1 MSWAGDVKHP
11 SKVVSAGDMVNA
23 VVLNIDKQNK
33 KTSLGPKQTETNPW
47 NLVEGKY
54 TPGTVIEG
62 KVRNLTEFGAFVG
75 LEDGI
80 DGLIHISDM
89 SWLKHIK
96 HPSEVLKKG
105 QKVQAVVV
113 KVDKEKQR
121 ISLSLKQLSGDPWS
135 NEIPEKY
142 AVGST
147 VDCRIV
153 KIADF
158 GIFVE
163 LAEGIEGLIHVSE
176 SGVEPPVRAEDVM
189 KIGDEVRARVT
200 RIDTVGEKIAV
211 VKIEG
216 VILDSKDII
225 EELREHRE
233 NKSVKAIMLRIDS
246 PGGAVAPS
254 QEIYTEVL
262 NIRDEGKK
270 KIVTSMGS
278 VAASGGYYIASA
290 SDRIVA
296 NPGSVT
302 GSIGVILELA
312 NVSGLMKKVGVES
325 VVIKSGKFKDVGS
338 LFRTMTTEERELL
351 QGVIDDT
358 YDQFVEAVSVGRGI
372 SKEDLIPIADGRVF
386 TGRQAK
392 KLGLVDELGSMQDAI
407 KITADMAGIKGE
419 PDIIEKKKKVSI
431 FERLVKNSSLISWID
446 TGKKIAGGEGTFSMK
461 YMMAF

>member
-1 MSWAGDVKHP
+1 MRKKHP
-11 SKVVSAGDMVNA
+11 I
-23 VVLNIDKQNK
+23 LFIFL
-33 KTSLGPKQTETNPW
+33 SLS
-47 NLVEGKY
+47 
-54 TPGTVIEG
+54 VISFFIFIAAY
-62 KVRNLTEFGAFVG
+62 VITVG
-75 LEDGI
+75 LGNF
-80 DGLIHISDM
+80 
-89 SWLKHIK
+89 
-96 HPSEVLKKG
+96 P
-105 QKVQAVVV
+105 
-113 KVDKEKQR
+113 
-121 ISLSLKQLSGDPWS
+121 LS
-135 NEIPEKY
+135 
-142 AVGST
+142 
-147 VDCRIV
+147 
-153 KIADF
+153 
-158 GIFVE
+158 
-163 LAEGIEGLIHVSE
+163 
-176 SGVEPPVRAEDVM
+176 
-189 KIGDEVRARVT
+189 
-200 RIDTVGEKIAV
+200 VGEKIAV

-338 LFRTMTTEERELL
+338 LFRTMTPEERELL

-358 YDQFVEAVSVGRGI
+358 YDQFVDAVAAGRGI
-372 SKEDLIPIADGRVF
+372 NKEDLLPIADGRVF

-392 KLGLVDELGSMQDAI
+392 KLGLVDDLGSMQDAI
-407 KITADMAGIKGE
+407 KITADIAGIKGE
-419 PDIIEKKKKVSI
+419 PDIIQKKKKFSI
-431 FERLVKNSSLISWID
+431 LERLLKNSSLAGLID
-446 TGKKIAGGEGTFSMK
+446 NGKKIAAGEGTFSMK
-461 YMMAF
+461 YMLSF

>member
-1 MSWAGDVKHP
+1 MRKKHP
-11 SKVVSAGDMVNA
+11 ILFIFLSLSA
-23 VVLNIDKQNK
+23 I
-33 KTSLGPKQTETNPW
+33 SLFIFIAA
-47 NLVEGKY
+47 Y
-54 TPGTVIEG
+54 VI
-62 KVRNLTEFGAFVG
+62 TVG
-75 LEDGI
+75 LGNFP
-80 DGLIHISDM
+80 IS
-89 SWLKHIK
+89 
-96 HPSEVLKKG
+96 
-105 QKVQAVVV
+105 
-113 KVDKEKQR
+113 
-121 ISLSLKQLSGDPWS
+121 
-135 NEIPEKY
+135 
-142 AVGST
+142 
-147 VDCRIV
+147 
-153 KIADF
+153 
-158 GIFVE
+158 
-163 LAEGIEGLIHVSE
+163 
-176 SGVEPPVRAEDVM
+176 
-189 KIGDEVRARVT
+189 
-200 RIDTVGEKIAV
+200 VGEKIAV

-338 LFRTMTTEERELL
+338 LFRTMTPEERELL

-358 YDQFVEAVSVGRGI
+358 YDQFVDAVAAGRGI
-372 SKEDLIPIADGRVF
+372 NKEDLLPIADGRVF

-392 KLGLVDELGSMQDAI
+392 KLGLVDDLGSMQDAI
-407 KITADMAGIKGE
+407 KITADIAGIKGE
-419 PDIIEKKKKVSI
+419 PDIIQKKKKFSI
-431 FERLVKNSSLISWID
+431 LERLLKNSSLAGLID
-446 TGKKIAGGEGTFSMK
+446 NGKKIAAGEGTFSMK
-461 YMMAF
+461 YMLSF

>member
-1 MSWAGDVKHP
+1 MRKKHP
-11 SKVVSAGDMVNA
+11 ILFIFLSLFAVSLFIFIAA
-23 VVLNIDKQNK
+23 
-33 KTSLGPKQTETNPW
+33 
-47 NLVEGKY
+47 Y
-54 TPGTVIEG
+54 TVT
-62 KVRNLTEFGAFVG
+62 VG
-75 LEDGI
+75 LGKF
-80 DGLIHISDM
+80 S
-89 SWLKHIK
+89 
-96 HPSEVLKKG
+96 
-105 QKVQAVVV
+105 
-113 KVDKEKQR
+113 
-121 ISLSLKQLSGDPWS
+121 
-135 NEIPEKY
+135 
-142 AVGST
+142 
-147 VDCRIV
+147 
-153 KIADF
+153 IA
-158 GIFVE
+158 G
-163 LAEGIEGLIHVSE
+163 
-176 SGVEPPVRAEDVM
+176 
-189 KIGDEVRARVT
+189 
-200 RIDTVGEKIAV
+200 GEKIAV

-216 VILDSKDII
+216 VLLESKDII

-233 NKSVKAIMLRIDS
+233 NKSVKAILLRIDS

-262 NIRDEGKK
+262 KIREEGKK

-290 SDRIVA
+290 SDKIVA

-302 GSIGVILELA
+302 GSIGVIIELA

-358 YDQFVEAVSVGRGI
+358 YDQFIEAVSVGRGI

-407 KITADMAGIKGE
+407 RITAEMAGIKGE

-431 FERLVKNSSLISWID
+431 LERLLKNSSLISWID

-461 YMMAF
+461 YMLAF